1 MAAST
6 PRAAKSIRGVVIGVD
21 HYRHFGPNGQLTG
34 CVNDAVAIHH
44 FLVDHVGVPATRLE
58 LLLAPAPERGAMAA
72 TGPATAAGIRAAFG
86 RLLDAEDADEVIVFY
101 AGHGIRIARATTG
114 EYVYGL
120 APGDASAGADG
131 FANLVLGRELNQLV
145 QRLVA
150 RGVTPTV
157 IADTCHAG
165 GSLRAA
171 GAGRQRRLVPA
182 DGSEW
187 SAGEETWRALG
198 GAAAPKGRRASGWLD
213 EVASND
219 WVMLAACRDTETAG
233 EYDRETMTAGG
244 PSTVP
249 HGQLTG
255 ALLSELERV
264 PAGAVA
270 GLRWIDL
277 YPGVRRAIARLGAQ
291 TPTLEG
297 RPERPVFGGA
307 WLPFQPGFVVEPT
320 QRPGVID
327 VAGGQL
333 HGLEPGAEIAIF
345 APGTADLDAAAPVA
359 RARIE
364 RATSAASTAHVT
376 AGGPVAPAS
385 RALLTRPGPRAP
397 VTRVAIGPDDRAALG
412 AATVDAIRAAAS
424 AASSV
429 VLVDAG
435 PTDVALRRVAERWA
449 MVPFAAAEPTADDV
463 IAVLPDVATGTAAT
477 QDAAGR
483 AIAAGLLHWA
493 AYLRIRDRSN
503 LDPTLRGLVDV
514 HLRVGAPS
522 AESSP
527 RQQPDAT
534 GTYEVREH
542 EPLWIEIATRRVPSS
557 RIFVAVVLCSD
568 DGNTMVLWP
577 PPGGDS
583 ALGAHGATE
592 ADLPAGQ
599 TVYIGRNRYAP
610 AAPTVRPDQQHSRYT
625 FKVIACTVRGR
636 APDLSSLALGR
647 TVQQV
652 IDASLGA
659 KDIEPMR
666 PVAPDMWCTWDLPVR
681 VARR

>member
-1 MAAST
+1 MAAS
-6 PRAAKSIRGVVIGVD
+6 RIRGVVIGVD
-21 HYRHFGPNGQLTG
+21 HYRYFGPQGQLAG
-34 CVNDAVAIHH
+34 CVNDAVDVHH

-58 LLLAPAPERGAMAA
+58 LLLAPAPERGALAA

-86 RLLDAEDADEVIVFY
+86 RLLDADDADEVIVFY

-182 DGSEW
+182 DGREW
-187 SAGEETWRALG
+187 SASEDTWRALG
-198 GAAAPKGRRASGWLD
+198 GAAAQAGRRASGWLD

-233 EYDRETMTAGG
+233 EYDRETLTASG

-255 ALLSELERV
+255 VLLSELERV
-264 PAGAVA
+264 PAGAVG

-277 YPGVRRAIARLGAQ
+277 YPGVRRAIARLSAQ

-307 WLPFQPGFVVEPT
+307 WVPFQPGFVVEPT
-320 QRPGVID
+320 GRPSVID
-327 VAGGQL
+327 VAAGQL

-359 RARIE
+359 SARIE
-364 RATSAASTAHVT
+364 HATSAASTAHVT
-376 AGGPVAPAS
+376 AGGPIAPAS
-385 RALLTRPGPRAP
+385 RALLTRPGPRPP
-397 VTRVAIGPDDRAALG
+397 VTRVAIAPDVRAALG
-412 AATVDAIRAAAS
+412 AATVEAIRAAAS
-424 AASSV
+424 AAGSV
-429 VLVDAG
+429 ALIDAG
-435 PTDVALRRVAERWA
+435 PADVALRPVAERWA
-449 MVPFAAAEPTADDV
+449 MVPFAAAEPTRDDV
-463 IAVLPDVATGTAAT
+463 IAVLPDVAASTAAT

-483 AIAAGLLHWA
+483 AIAAGLVHWA
-493 AYLRIRDRSN
+493 AYLRIRDRTN

-522 AESSP
+522 AEGSP

-542 EPLWIEIATRRVPSS
+542 EPLWIEIATRRVLSS
-557 RIFVAVVLCSD
+557 RVFVAVVLCSD

-592 ADLPAGQ
+592 HDLPAGQ
-599 TVYIGRNRYAP
+599 TVYIGRNRYSP
-610 AAPTVRPDQQHSRYT
+610 ATPTVRPDQQRSRYT

-636 APDLSSLALGR
+636 APDLSSLALER

-659 KDIEPMR
+659 RDIEPMR